1 LRGELLGLYRKAPD
15 SSKHKD
21 EDGGEAKGGGNGA
34 GPGLFA
40 EEHGD
45 YADTIGD
52 DRAKNIPL
60 CAGAGRVFPPA
71 GSGHLLQV
79 YVGRAPTIP
88 AMAKEPVFEYK
99 QCIVIRNDVK
109 MSCGKRCAQA
119 GHAAIGAYN
128 GADKS
133 LQKAWLAEGQKK
145 VVLKA
150 NDERTLFE
158 IKVIAERAGI
168 STSLIQDAGMT
179 EIPPGTITALGLGP
193 AKTSDL
199 DKITG
204 SLSLL

>member
-1 LRGELLGLYRKAPD
+1 MGKWLG
-15 SSKHKD
+15 SV
-21 EDGGEAKGGGNGA
+21 
-34 GPGLFA
+34 
-40 EEHGD
+40 
-45 YADTIGD
+45 
-52 DRAKNIPL
+52 
-60 CAGAGRVFPPA
+60 CAGSAG
-71 GSGHLLQV
+71 
-79 YVGRAPTIP
+79 TIP
-88 AMAKEPVFEYK
+88 AGYRFLRPQEPYLITMAHEPEFRYK
-99 QCIVIRNDVK
+99 QCLIIRNDVK

-133 LQKAWLAEGQKK
+133 LQKAWLTEGQKK

-158 IKVIAERAGI
+158 LKVIAERAGI

-193 AKTSDL
+193 AKSEDL
-199 DKITG
+199 DRITG